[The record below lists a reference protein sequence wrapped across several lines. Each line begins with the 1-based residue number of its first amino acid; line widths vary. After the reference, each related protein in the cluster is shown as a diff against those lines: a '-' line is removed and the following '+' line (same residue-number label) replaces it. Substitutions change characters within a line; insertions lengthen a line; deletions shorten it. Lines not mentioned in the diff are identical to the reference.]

1 MRTSFTKEDFEGKLN
16 TFWDYCF
23 NSQCPMHDDC
33 IHYVTGMFLDDGHNR
48 GCAIFPSACH
58 DGKCKYFRQA
68 RKIKMAWGFKKLF
81 YNVKQRDASII
92 RVHLK
97 CYLGSHSK
105 YYRYANG
112 IYKLTPEQQERILNI
127 FKRYGYT
134 QGLEFDHYEDTPDL
148 GI

>member
-1 MRTSFTKEDFEGKLN
+1 
-16 TFWDYCF
+16 
-23 NSQCPMHDDC
+23 
-33 IHYVTGMFLDDGHNR
+33 
-48 GCAIFPSACH
+48 
-58 DGKCKYFRQA
+58 
-68 RKIKMAWGFKKLF
+68 MAWGFKKLF
-81 YNVKQRDASII
+81 YDVKQRDASII